1 MLFFGLSFIS
11 LLTLAVATCGT
22 YKDPHFCNN
31 RSVIVELFGWTFLD
45 IAKECQNYLGP
56 KGYGGVQVCIK
67 NTYICSI
74 F

>member
-11 LLTLAVATCGT
+11 LLTLAVAT

-31 RSVIVELFGWTFLD
+31 RSVTVELYQWKFCD
-45 IAKECQNYLGP
+45 IAKECKNFLGP

-67 NTYICSI
+67 NTYVVFFNS
-74 F
+74 